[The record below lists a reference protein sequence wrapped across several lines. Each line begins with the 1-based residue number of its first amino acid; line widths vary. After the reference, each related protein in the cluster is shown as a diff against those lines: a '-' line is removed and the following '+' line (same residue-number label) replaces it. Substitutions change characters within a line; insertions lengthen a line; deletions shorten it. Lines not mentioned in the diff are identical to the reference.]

1 MIEKIENIL
10 ILISRYFLI
19 IIGALA
25 LVSSIL
31 VLFYSLSL
39 IADKPNLPSDK
50 IDSPMYDDFQGSL
63 FPKKS
68 VISEPSIINSKTDIG
83 SSKSAKEE
91 LSPVDQIYKDL
102 KFAISLQFN
111 DSQEMIDKFSSN
123 ITPRSLNNFISSQYL
138 SNMPYKF
145 RDNAVISLVDL
156 FNSIENINDFKKIGS
171 FDSRLDLIT
180 KLIDNYFESFNN
192 SIQQKEYQKTRAI
205 NKSIANNTSGYAYL
219 INVFY
224 ALAIYAAAV
233 LYLMIFKVEIDL
245 RKISPAIKN
254 EDN

>member
-1 MIEKIENIL
+1 
-10 ILISRYFLI
+10 
-19 IIGALA
+19 
-25 LVSSIL
+25 
-31 VLFYSLSL
+31 
-39 IADKPNLPSDK
+39 
-50 IDSPMYDDFQGSL
+50 
-63 FPKKS
+63 
-68 VISEPSIINSKTDIG
+68 
-83 SSKSAKEE
+83 
-91 LSPVDQIYKDL
+91 
-102 KFAISLQFN
+102 
-111 DSQEMIDKFSSN
+111 MIDKFSSN

-145 RDNAVISLVDL
+145 RDNAVISLVGL

-219 INVFY
+219 IYVLY